1 MPVRISYNFHFFQDL
16 SPRERAP
23 SGPARSLAPGGYAII
38 AEMQNLSIVIPVY
51 NEEKALPRTLDF
63 FQDLARRCRDI
74 EVIFVDDGSTD
85 QSARILDAVQ
95 ADGIRIIR
103 HAKNKGYGASLK
115 TGLQRARY
123 DYFGITD
130 ADASYPNDL
139 IPELFERLVK
149 EDAAMVVG
157 QRTGPAV
164 NPGIFRKFS
173 KFALKSLAEHL
184 SRESIPDFNSGLRI
198 AKKDVVLKAQGYL
211 PDGFSFTTTL
221 TLFMLSTHQPIIY
234 APIDYH
240 KRQGKSKIR
249 PVRDT
254 LNFIQLII
262 RTIMFFNPLRV
273 FLPISLAFMALS
285 LIVAGVSFFMGKI
298 MDITSILLFVTGI
311 QLFAL
316 GLLADLIDKRLG
328 K

>member
-1 MPVRISYNFHFFQDL
+1 MK
-16 SPRERAP
+16 
-23 SGPARSLAPGGYAII
+23 
-38 AEMQNLSIVIPVY
+38 NLSIVIPVY
-51 NEEKALPRTLDF
+51 NEEKGLPGTLPF
-63 FQDLARRCRDI
+63 FVELTKRWPDI

-85 QSARILDAVQ
+85 QSARIMDSLQ
-95 ADGIRIIR
+95 APGIKIVR
-103 HAKNKGYGASLK
+103 HDKNKGYGASLK
-115 TGLQRARY
+115 TGLNRARY
-123 DYFGITD
+123 EYFCITD
-130 ADASYPNDL
+130 ADGSYPNDR
-139 IPELFERLVK
+139 IPEMFERLIK
-149 EDAAMVVG
+149 EEAAMIVG
-157 QRTGPAV
+157 RRTGQAV
-164 NPGIFRKFS
+164 DPGLFRKTS
-173 KFALKSLAEHL
+173 KFVLKRLAENL
-184 SRESIPDFNSGLRI
+184 SRETIPDFNSGLRI
-198 AKKDVVLKAQGYL
+198 AKRDLVLKAQGYL

-234 APIDYH
+234 EPIDYH
-240 KRQGKSKIR
+240 QRQGKSKIR

-285 LIVAGVSFFMGKI
+285 LVIALVSYFLGKI